1 MTFQLSGKVLQ
12 ITFFVAFRIAF
23 RSVHVTFAVHH
34 FVISPVDDRSACY
47 AYLEYFGVAEQQGSG
62 HVASEAPSVYT
73 DAVSVYVGEG
83 FQKFNAFHLVFAFFD
98 AEAAEGGVFE
108 FQSTVGTAAVV
119 EGEHDIA
126 FVSHIDIPSA
136 GAVQPT
142 TGDELCVRAAVYVD
156 DDRILFVRVEICG
169 FGEAVV

>member
-1 MTFQLSGKVLQ
+1 M
-12 ITFFVAFRIAF
+12 
-23 RSVHVTFAVHH
+23 
-34 FVISPVDDRSACY
+34 
-47 AYLEYFGVAEQQGSG
+47 
-62 HVASEAPSVYT
+62 ASEAPSVYT

-83 FQKFNAFHLVFAFFD
+83 LQKFNAFHLVFAFFD

-136 GAVQPT
+136 G
-142 TGDELCVRAAVYVD
+142 DELCVRAAVYVD